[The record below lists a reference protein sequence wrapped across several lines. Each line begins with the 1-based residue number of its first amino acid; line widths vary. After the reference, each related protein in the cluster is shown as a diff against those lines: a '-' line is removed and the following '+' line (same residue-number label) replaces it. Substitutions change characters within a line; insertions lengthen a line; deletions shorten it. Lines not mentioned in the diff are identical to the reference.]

1 MDNGL
6 PVLIEVRRGAIVES
20 RHRGA
25 IVALEPDGRV
35 VSCLGDD
42 QITISTRSTI
52 KPIQAIPLIT
62 SEAAD
67 HFNLTPRELAV
78 ACASHD
84 GEPIHTEAVGAMLA
98 RAGLSE
104 SDLLCGAHKPYSEE
118 TARRLECEGKP
129 FNRLHNNCSG
139 KHAGMLMTA
148 LKRGLSIKNYIAP
161 DHPLQREI
169 ISIFSRMAGL
179 DEEPLIAID
188 GCSAPTFGLPLRSLA
203 LSFARL
209 AGPWQEIDSEK
220 AEAIKRIVAAMTT
233 HTEMVG
239 GTNKVFDTDLM
250 RAARGRIIAKVGAE
264 SVYALGVLPCI
275 QFPRGLGIAL
285 KVEDGTARARH
296 PAVVEVLRQL
306 GLLDDRELEALKEY
320 HNPVVKNHRNVEVGE
335 LRAVFDLGFDRGQ
348 R

>member
-1 MDNGL
+1 MDNSL
-6 PVLIEVRRGAIVES
+6 PVLIEVGRGAIVES

-25 IVALEPDGRV
+25 IVAVEPDGRV

-42 QITISTRSTI
+42 QLIISTRSTI
-52 KPIQAIPLIT
+52 KPIQAIPLVT
-62 SEAAD
+62 SNAAD
-67 HFNLTPRELAV
+67 HFSLTPRELAV

-84 GEPIHTEAVGAMLA
+84 GEPMHTETIGAMLA

-104 SDLLCGAHKPYSEE
+104 SDLRCGAHRPYSEE

-129 FNRLHNNCSG
+129 YTQLHNNCSG

-148 LKRGLSIKNYIAP
+148 LKRGFSIENYIEP
-161 DHPLQREI
+161 GHPLQREI
-169 ISIFSRMAGL
+169 IDIFTRMAGL
-179 DEEPLIAID
+179 DEKPLMAID
-188 GCSAPTFGLPLRSLA
+188 GCSAPTFGLPLSSLA

-209 AGPWQEIDSEK
+209 AGPWQETDSEM
-220 AEAIKRIVAAMTT
+220 AEAVKRIVAAMTA
-233 HTEMVG
+233 HPEMVG

-264 SVYALGVLPCI
+264 SVYALGVLPCR
-275 QFPRGLGIAL
+275 QFPRGLGVAL

-306 GLLDDRELEALKEY
+306 GLLNDEELAALKEY
-320 HNPVVKNHRNVEVGE
+320 HNPVVKNYRNIEVGE